1 MKQPS
6 QPVRHD
12 KRRTTYL
19 PMKTH
24 QVISLFFLL
33 LLWQGKAQTPLSAA
47 FTKSYGYEAKQNY
60 TEAIGALKE
69 VYDRSSYETN
79 LRLGWLCYK
88 AAMHKE
94 SLGYYKIAASLMP
107 YAVEAKLGCTY
118 PAAVLGNTAE
128 LISQYDQV
136 LSIDPQNATAN
147 YWRGM
152 IHYEK
157 KEYALA
163 FKRFEKLVNLY
174 PFGHD
179 GLLMFAWTNLRL
191 GKTREALVLFQK
203 VLLIDPSDK
212 SAREGLEFMNK

>member
-1 MKQPS
+1 MK
-6 QPVRHD
+6 
-12 KRRTTYL
+12 KYL
-19 PMKTH
+19 
-24 QVISLFFLL
+24 VICLLFLL
-33 LLWQGKAQTPLSAA
+33 LSAPGKAQTTLSAA
-47 FTKSYGYEAKQNY
+47 FAKSYGHEAKLNY
-60 TEAIGALKE
+60 PEAISVLKE

-79 LRLGWLCYK
+79 LRLGWLYYK

-107 YAVEAKLGCTY
+107 YAIEAKLGCTY
-118 PAAVLGNTAE
+118 PAAALGNTAE
-128 LISQYDQV
+128 LILQYEQV
-136 LSIDPQNATAN
+136 LGIDPQNTTAN

-157 KEYALA
+157 KEYAKA
-163 FKRFEKLVNLY
+163 FKHFEKLVNLY

-191 GKTREALVLFQK
+191 GKTREALVLFHK

-212 SAREGLEFMNK
+212 SALEGLEFMNK

>member
-1 MKQPS
+1 MKK
-6 QPVRHD
+6 H
-12 KRRTTYL
+12 
-19 PMKTH
+19 H
-24 QVISLFFLL
+24 VIHLFFLL
-33 LLWQGKAQTPLSAA
+33 LLLPAKAQTALSEA
-47 FTKSYGYEAKQNY
+47 FAKSYGHEARLNY
-60 TEAIGALKE
+60 PEAINALKA

-79 LRLGWLCYK
+79 LRMGWLCYK

-118 PAAVLGNTAE
+118 PAAALGNTAE

-136 LSIDPQNATAN
+136 LSIDPQNTTAN

-152 IHYEK
+152 IHYDK

-163 FKRFEKLVNLY
+163 FKHFEKLVNLY

-179 GLLMFAWTNLRL
+179 GLLMFAWTNLRM
-191 GKTREALVLFQK
+191 GKTREALVLFHK
-203 VLLIDPSDK
+203 VLLADPSDK
-212 SAREGLEFMNK
+212 SALEGLEFMNK